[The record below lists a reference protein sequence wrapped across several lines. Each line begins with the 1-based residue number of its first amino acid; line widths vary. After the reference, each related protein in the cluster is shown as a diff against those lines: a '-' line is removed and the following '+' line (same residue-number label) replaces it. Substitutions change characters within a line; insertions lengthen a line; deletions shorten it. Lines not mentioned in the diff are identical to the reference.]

1 MYDFKN
7 VEKKWREYWEENK
20 TFKTDAWD
28 FSRPKYYALDMF
40 PYPSG
45 VGLHAGHPE
54 GYTAT
59 DIVSRMKRMQGF
71 NVLHPMGF
79 DSFGLP
85 AEQYAVNTGNHPAVF
100 TNQNIETF
108 KKQLKY
114 LGLSYDWD
122 REISTSD
129 PSFYKWT
136 QWIFIKLFEDGL
148 AKQIDMPVNW
158 CEELGTVLANDEV
171 IDGKSERG
179 GYPVVRKNMKQWVI
193 DIPAYAEKL
202 LEGLNEVDWPEST
215 KEMQRNWIGK
225 SEGVEVDFNIT
236 GGGKFSIYTTCI
248 ETIYGITFMVLA
260 PENTLVDELKPRIN
274 NWNEVEEYREKTKK
288 KSDFDRTEMNKEKSG
303 VVLDGVKAINPVNGK
318 EVPIFL
324 GDFVLASYG
333 TGAVMAVPT
342 HDQRDFEYALEHNI
356 PMIQVIDGQS
366 TENHAFEK
374 TDYLGK
380 ECKLINSDEFNGL
393 TVEEAKEAITEKL
406 VNMGVARKK
415 VNYRLRE
422 WIFARQRYWGEPIP
436 IIHME
441 DGDTIALSEED
452 LPLIL
457 PELEDY
463 KGKNGKAP
471 LENAIEWKNVCVN
484 GKKGVRET
492 STMPGSAGS
501 SWYFLRYIDPH
512 NDKCLADS
520 KLLNHWMPV
529 DLYVGGPEHAVGH
542 LLYSRMWNNY
552 LYDKGIVDVKEPFKK
567 LVHQGMIL
575 GSNGIKMGKR
585 FPEFVVNPNDVV
597 DKYGADTLRLYEMF
611 MGPLE
616 ADKPW
621 SESGVEGAKR
631 FIDRIWRIYVDE
643 PKAIGESKNLEKI
656 YNQTVKKVTED
667 YGTLNFNTAISQMM
681 IFINAVMKEEIFP
694 VEYKEG
700 FIKLLNPICPFVT
713 EEIWN
718 FMGHENTISYEP
730 WPTYDESKIVE
741 ETFTMIVQ
749 VNGKVRGKIEVS
761 SDTKEDEMK
770 ELAKEI
776 DNVKTFIDG
785 HEILKEIVVPKKL
798 VNIVIK

>member
-1 MYDFKN
+1 
-7 VEKKWREYWEENK
+7 
-20 TFKTDAWD
+20 
-28 FSRPKYYALDMF
+28 
-40 PYPSG
+40 
-45 VGLHAGHPE
+45 
-54 GYTAT
+54 
-59 DIVSRMKRMQGF
+59 
-71 NVLHPMGF
+71 
-79 DSFGLP
+79 
-85 AEQYAVNTGNHPAVF
+85 
-100 TNQNIETF
+100 
-108 KKQLKY
+108 
-114 LGLSYDWD
+114 
-122 REISTSD
+122 
-129 PSFYKWT
+129 
-136 QWIFIKLFEDGL
+136 
-148 AKQIDMPVNW
+148 
-158 CEELGTVLANDEV
+158 
-171 IDGKSERG
+171 
-179 GYPVVRKNMKQWVI
+179 
-193 DIPAYAEKL
+193 
-202 LEGLNEVDWPEST
+202 
-215 KEMQRNWIGK
+215 
-225 SEGVEVDFNIT
+225 
-236 GGGKFSIYTTCI
+236 
-248 ETIYGITFMVLA
+248 
-260 PENTLVDELKPRIN
+260 
-274 NWNEVEEYREKTKK
+274 
-288 KSDFDRTEMNKEKSG
+288 
-303 VVLDGVKAINPVNGK
+303 
-318 EVPIFL
+318 
-324 GDFVLASYG
+324 
-333 TGAVMAVPT
+333 
-342 HDQRDFEYALEHNI
+342 
-356 PMIQVIDGQS
+356 
-366 TENHAFEK
+366 
-374 TDYLGK
+374 
-380 ECKLINSDEFNGL
+380 
-393 TVEEAKEAITEKL
+393 
-406 VNMGVARKK
+406 
-415 VNYRLRE
+415 
-422 WIFARQRYWGEPIP
+422 
-436 IIHME
+436 
-441 DGDTIALSEED
+441 
-452 LPLIL
+452 
-457 PELEDY
+457 
-463 KGKNGKAP
+463 
-471 LENAIEWKNVCVN
+471 
-484 GKKGVRET
+484 
-492 STMPGSAGS
+492 MPGSAGS